1 MEMEEG
7 EEGSGDEP
15 SAQQVLLN
23 PLVWWKVHD
32 FIPHLY
38 HFNKLGF
45 RYMLLNSLPSLGWPR
60 TILPFLQLVSPLSKS
75 SQNPET
81 FVAIMQLSER
91 EDDHNGP
98 ADEGLDTEWVIL
110 NDATKGAS
118 MEAWC

>member
-1 MEMEEG
+1 MSKCTPQEELANELVWYLNFEAAPMEMEEG

-45 RYMLLNSLPSLGWPR
+45 RYMLLNSLPLLGWPR
-60 TILPFLQLVSPLSKS
+60 TILPFLQLVSRSS
-75 SQNPET
+75 ETSQNPDT
-81 FVAIMQLSER
+81 FVAIYAAL
-91 EDDHNGP
+91 
-98 ADEGLDTEWVIL
+98 
-110 NDATKGAS
+110 
-118 MEAWC
+118 